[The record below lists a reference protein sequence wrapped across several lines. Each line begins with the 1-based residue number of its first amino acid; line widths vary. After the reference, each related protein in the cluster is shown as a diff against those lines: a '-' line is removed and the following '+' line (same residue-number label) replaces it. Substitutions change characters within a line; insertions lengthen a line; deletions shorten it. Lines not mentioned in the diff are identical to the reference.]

1 MVLLAVFVVLFYK
14 LKIKRKRVQCKL
26 LLLFIKFLLKGKKK
40 TRFCYILQMWT
51 REVMEEIWRYFSLKS
66 VISAITPCHPN
77 NLFVGLSVCLID
89 CLFVLGCCLWWCCW
103 SLPKCHWRV
112 NIPGA
117 QQQGRSAVLFIWAST
132 KCKSALIINR
142 LCSGGFLSGRMCL
155 FLFLTLFINLVRKE
169 EERQKV
175 WIYFG
180 KSFIQLKVSVTW
192 LVMEYSVK
200 M

>member
-1 MVLLAVFVVLFYK
+1 MNE
-14 LKIKRKRVQCKL
+14 
-26 LLLFIKFLLKGKKK
+26 LKGKKK

-51 REVMEEIWRYFSLKS
+51 QEVMEEIWRYFSLKS

>member
-1 MVLLAVFVVLFYK
+1 MRENCKLICPRSSAILMCKWFNLFNCSHSPPASQSGNILLRAVCVTVVVVLLAVFVLLFYK

-66 VISAITPCHPN
+66 VISAITPCHPT
-77 NLFVGLSVCLID
+77 NLFVGLSVCLIG
-89 CLFVLGCCLWWCCW
+89 CLFVLDCCLWWCCW

-117 QQQGRSAVLFIWAST
+117 QQQGRSSLFEPPLNA
-132 KCKSALIINR
+132 
-142 LCSGGFLSGRMCL
+142 
-155 FLFLTLFINLVRKE
+155 NLH
-169 EERQKV
+169 
-175 WIYFG
+175 W
-180 KSFIQLKVSVTW
+180 
-192 LVMEYSVK
+192 
-200 M
+200 

>member
-1 MVLLAVFVVLFYK
+1 MQICTDNQQIMFGGGVL
-14 LKIKRKRVQCKL
+14 
-26 LLLFIKFLLKGKKK
+26 
-40 TRFCYILQMWT
+40 
-51 REVMEEIWRYFSLKS
+51 S
-66 VISAITPCHPN
+66 
-77 NLFVGLSVCLID
+77 
-89 CLFVLGCCLWWCCW
+89 
-103 SLPKCHWRV
+103 
-112 NIPGA
+112 
-117 QQQGRSAVLFIWAST
+117 
-132 KCKSALIINR
+132 
-142 LCSGGFLSGRMCL
+142 SGMCL